1 MISED
6 SHRQIT
12 GPLSGILVVDL
23 TRQLPGPYASAELA
37 RLGARVVRLEA
48 PGGDPLRHAAP
59 GWHAHLNHGKES
71 VVCDL
76 KESPELGQSLCRCA
90 DVVLEGFRPGVAE
103 RLGVGPDD
111 LPVDV
116 VYCSIRG
123 FEEGTPWFSRA
134 GHDVNY
140 LGLAGVLDP
149 ERPVLPPIPI
159 ADLAAG
165 ALTAV
170 ARIVAGLFERSRT
183 GRGSVHRVSMSTEAH
198 RLVAFRRGEDPVV
211 PRMLDG
217 GLACYDV
224 YRCADGAW
232 ISVGALE
239 TTFFASMCRI
249 LGVEELIAHQF
260 DAEAQPSAHETL
272 ASTFASRPRQAW
284 LDLLADEDTCVAP
297 VLSLEESADGPV
309 SPPSQPELGRDTRAW
324 KETLGLS

>member
-1 MISED
+1 MEQS
-6 SHRQIT
+6 QLA

-23 TRQLPGPYASAELA
+23 TRYLPGPYASAELV

-48 PGGDPLRHAAP
+48 PGGDPLRRTAP

-71 VVCDL
+71 VVCDMT
-76 KESPELGQSLCRCA
+76 ESPALGQALCRSA

-111 LPVDV
+111 LPPGV
-116 VYCSIRG
+116 VYLSIRG
-123 FEEGTPWFSRA
+123 FEDGSPWFLRA

-149 ERPVLPPIPI
+149 ERPALPPIPI

-170 ARIVAGLFERSRT
+170 ARVVAGLFEKSRT
-183 GRGSVHRVSMSTEAH
+183 GRGSVIRVSMTTEAH
-198 RLVAFRRGEDPVV
+198 RLVAFRHGEDPVI
-211 PRMLDG
+211 PRMLNG

-232 ISVGALE
+232 ISLGALE
-239 TTFFASMCRI
+239 PKFFVSLCRI
-249 LGVEELIAHQF
+249 LGVEELIALQF
-260 DAEAQPSAHETL
+260 DAKAQPSVRETL
-272 ASTFASRPRQAW
+272 VSKFDSRPRQAW

-297 VLSLEESADGPV
+297 VLSLAESTDGV
-309 SPPSQPELGRDTRAW
+309 SPPPARPELGGETAAW
-324 KETLGLS
+324 QEALGFA